1 MYRIGR
7 VNTAAHHVAAL
18 LSAHHQGGAAGSGR
32 SGNPPGWGSWT
43 FEPWVLA
50 ILVAASGLY
59 VNAYRRARRRSEAVG
74 AGHWIFYA
82 AGILALIAALCS
94 PLDAIGD
101 SWLLSAH
108 MAQHILLS
116 DIAPAL
122 LVLGLR
128 APLLPLGLPR
138 GALAAIAPGGRYGRL
153 IGILTSPWVALP
165 LWSVATLGWAI
176 PSVFDYAAQH
186 PVVHAIEHATL
197 FYTGLAVW
205 WLIVDPLPRA
215 RLRTNGQRLGML
227 GFTRIVSAGVCLPLT
242 WLSKLEYPLY
252 AMAPRG
258 YGISAATDQHLA
270 GAGMCFIEFLVFG
283 IAFAAVFVSML
294 SRSDAHDALLERAAS

>member
-7 VNTAAHHVAAL
+7 VNTEAHHVAAL
-18 LSAHHQGGAAGSGR
+18 LSAHHQGGAAGS
-32 SGNPPGWGSWT
+32 
-43 FEPWVLA
+43 V
-50 ILVAASGLY
+50 V
-59 VNAYRRARRRSEAVG
+59 
-74 AGHWIFYA
+74 
-82 AGILALIAALCS
+82 ALIAALCS

-165 LWSVATLGWAI
+165 LWSVA
-176 PSVFDYAAQH
+176 
-186 PVVHAIEHATL
+186 
-197 FYTGLAVW
+197 
-205 WLIVDPLPRA
+205 
-215 RLRTNGQRLGML
+215 
-227 GFTRIVSAGVCLPLT
+227 
-242 WLSKLEYPLY
+242 
-252 AMAPRG
+252 
-258 YGISAATDQHLA
+258 
-270 GAGMCFIEFLVFG
+270 
-283 IAFAAVFVSML
+283 
-294 SRSDAHDALLERAAS
+294 